1 MYFYEHMSV
10 CFFLLSLASFVL
22 SCFGLF
28 SFVSCLTSCCHL
40 SFIRDRLRTTTNV
53 LGDSIGAGIVEHL
66 SRHELQN
73 TDPEVGNSVVEE
85 SEKKPYQLINQENEY
100 ENEHPVSNET
110 KM

>member
-85 SEKKPYQLINQENEY
+85 SEKKPYRLINQENEY